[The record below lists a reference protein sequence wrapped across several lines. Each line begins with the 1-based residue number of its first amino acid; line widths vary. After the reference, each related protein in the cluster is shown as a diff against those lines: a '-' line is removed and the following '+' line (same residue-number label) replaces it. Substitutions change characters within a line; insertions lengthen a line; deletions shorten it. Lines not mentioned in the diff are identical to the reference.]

1 MLKLDSIYNFI
12 ENYIINKSIE
22 PTLLKYKENNYIN
35 DYPEVDLKNIKIT
48 PHEKSL
54 ITVAKEVLI

>member
-1 MLKLDSIYNFI
+1 
-12 ENYIINKSIE
+12 
-22 PTLLKYKENNYIN
+22 LKYKENNYIN